1 MTSPFEQLS
10 KEMGLELQSLLNY
23 WSSNAI
29 DVEND
34 GFIGK
39 RDFYNRPLPEANKG
53 IILNSRILWTFAAA
67 SNHLKT
73 LKYSQICE
81 SSFDYLYNFFKDE
94 KYGGVYWD
102 LTYEGTAIN
111 KRKQIYAQA
120 FTIYALSEY
129 YAFSK
134 NAEALEWAIEIFD
147 LIEKHAHDKV
157 HQGYIEAFNENWS
170 PIQDMRLSDKDE
182 NEAKTMNTHLHLLE
196 AYTALLKVSKRTIV
210 KNRLSNLIEL
220 FLDKFLTENGHLR
233 LFFDSNWQSKSR
245 LVSYGHDIETAWLLV
260 EAAEAVG
267 KTDLVQKTKE
277 AALLIADTFIK
288 EGIDTDGGVLYEFD
302 PKSNDLDT
310 DKHWWPQAE
319 AIVGLYY
326 AFKINP
332 KKEYVETSNNIWNF
346 IKNKLLDQKNG
357 EWFWRVDREGKPN
370 KKDCKMGMW
379 KAPYHNSRACMI
391 LSNLN

>member
-1 MTSPFEQLS
+1 MISPFDQLS
-10 KEMGLELQSLLNY
+10 KEMGQELQNLLNY

-29 DVEND
+29 DTEND

-39 RDFYNRPLPEANKG
+39 RDFYNRPLPKANKG

-67 SNHLKT
+67 SNDLKT

-94 KYGGVYWD
+94 KYGGVYWE
-102 LTYEGTAIN
+102 LTYEGSAIN

-120 FTIYALSEY
+120 FTIYALSQY

-134 NAEALEWAIEIFD
+134 NSEALDWAIEIFE
-147 LIEKHAHDKV
+147 LIEKYAHDNVNK
-157 HQGYIEAFNENWS
+157 GYIEAFNENWS

-182 NEAKTMNTHLHLLE
+182 NEAKTMNTHLHILE
-196 AYTALLKVSKRTIV
+196 AYTALYKVHKDPIV
-210 KNRLSNLIEL
+210 KEKLSNLIHL
-220 FLDKFLTENGHLR
+220 FLNKFLTKKGHLK
-233 LFFDSNWQSKSR
+233 LFFNAKWQSKSQ
-245 LVSYGHDIETAWLLV
+245 LISFGHDIEAAWLLL
-260 EAAEAVG
+260 EAAKAIDIP
-267 KTDLVQKTKE
+267 DLLQKTKD
-277 AALLIADTFIK
+277 AALLIADNFIK
-288 EGIDTDGGVLYEFD
+288 EGIDTDGGVLYEFE

-332 KKEYVETSNNIWNF
+332 KEAYVETAYNIWNF
-346 IKNKLLDQKNG
+346 TKNKLIDKKNG
-357 EWFWRVDREGKPN
+357 EWFWRVNRNGNPN

-391 LSNLN
+391 LSNQN